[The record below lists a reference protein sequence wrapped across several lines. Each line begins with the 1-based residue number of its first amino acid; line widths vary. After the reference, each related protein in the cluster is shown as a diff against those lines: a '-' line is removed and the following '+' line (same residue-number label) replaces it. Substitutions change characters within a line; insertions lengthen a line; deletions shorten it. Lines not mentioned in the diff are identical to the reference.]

1 MADKLQDTTSQQRQP
16 ILTDHDNSIVPRHIS
31 DHDSE
36 IVQLNVWTGEKWAAI
51 FDGNDFN
58 NLKIDLH
65 KVAKVVDA
73 QVDNIDKVVKKSN
86 DAVDKANQA
95 VNDSIVNKTAIDAMD
110 KAVKEAQG
118 DMTKIQAGNSELSE
132 QIDKVKATVNL
143 KLSSADLAKELDSK
157 GYATETFVQNNIQA
171 KADSL
176 SSTITDLSGKV
187 DQNGKL
193 ISSNTAAISNI
204 TQSIDGIQT
213 TVKQNADDANTQL
226 TQLANQITS
235 KVSSKDYNTEIA
247 QLNNAINL
255 RVSKGDVISQINEEA
270 GGPTLIQVA
279 DGKGKLYLDADSV
292 IFSNRAFIPSA
303 AITEIEADKITSGTL
318 DAGQMRVINLT
329 ADVIHGGTLDV
340 GNMNVKNFSAN
351 DIKTGTLSGIE
362 IKAGTDTDYFDLV
375 GQNIY
380 WKRNE
385 PDPLLGVSIPGSSI
399 IGQFSD
405 NQFEFNQDFPGALT
419 IADINELRLSLYAL
433 SGEIDKNGKQVYV
446 PRITDQ
452 PKIVLTKDDTI
463 DANHDRHKTGSLKAQ
478 SQATIWVDD
487 KEYMQLT
494 RHRGFLM
501 HLDDTTG
508 LTGPGADKP
517 YYKTSTFNIQ
527 KDNKIG
533 AYFGGGD
540 NGNNIQLVTGGGGSV
555 IVNSDFNVT
564 GNKNAIVN
572 TSQGYVAISAYET
585 AEYYFGDIGESNTGK
600 TGKVTIGIDKV
611 FNETVNTDI
620 TYQVF
625 LTSYSNARL
634 WVSERDSNRF
644 IVQSDVPN
652 AEFGWEIKAK
662 RKGYEDNRLR
672 HVNADIKPSEVV
684 LGGK

>member
-1 MADKLQDTTSQQRQP
+1 MSDGQWVNIIDT
-16 ILTDHDNSIVPRHIS
+16 
-31 DHDSE
+31 
-36 IVQLNVWTGEKWAAI
+36 
-51 FDGNDFN
+51 NDFAN
-58 NLKIDLH
+58 MNIDLH
-65 KVAKVVDA
+65 KVAKVVEN
-73 QVDNIDKVVKKSN
+73 QIDKIGNVEKNVN

-95 VNDSIVNKTAIDAMD
+95 VDDSVVNKTAIDAMD
-110 KAVKEAQG
+110 RAVKEAQG
-118 DMTKIQAGNSELSE
+118 DMAKIQAGNSELSE

-143 KLSSADLAKELDSK
+143 KLSSADLDKQLDSK

-171 KADSL
+171 KANSL

-193 ISSNTAAISNI
+193 INSNTESISNI

-235 KVSSKDYNTEIA
+235 KVSSKDYTTEIA

-292 IFSNRAFIPSA
+292 VFSNRAFIPSA

-362 IKAGTDTDYFDLV
+362 IKAGSDTNYFDLV

-380 WKRNE
+380 WKRQIL
-385 PDPLLGVSIPGSSI
+385 DPSREELISGSSI
-399 IGQFSD
+399 IGQFADYS
-405 NQFEFNQDFPGALT
+405 FEAHQTFPGALT
-419 IADINELRLSLYAL
+419 IADENELRLALYTM
-433 SGEIDKNGKQVYV
+433 SDIYDSNGKHTYG
-446 PRITDQ
+446 PLISEE

-463 DANHDRHKTGSLKAQ
+463 DADHDCHKKGSLKGR

-494 RHRGFLM
+494 RHQGFLM
-501 HLDDTTG
+501 HLDDTEG
-508 LTGPGADKP
+508 FGADSP
-517 YYKTSTFNIQ
+517 VYKTSTFDIQ

-540 NGNNIQLVTGGGGSV
+540 TGNNIYLTTLNGGV

-600 TGKVTIGIDKV
+600 NGKVIIGIDKV

-634 WVSERDSNRF
+634 WVSERDNNRF

-662 RKGYEDNRLR
+662 RKGYESNRLR
-672 HVNADIKPSEVV
+672 HVNTDIKPASVI

>member
-1 MADKLQDTTSQQRQP
+1 MTDPTPNQNQP
-16 ILTDHDNSIVPRHIS
+16 ILEKHDNAVVPHAIS
-31 DHDSE
+31 DHNQPIMTSVMSNGQWIN
-36 IVQLNVWTGEKWAAI
+36 IVDT
-51 FDGNDFN
+51 NDFAN
-58 NLKIDLH
+58 INIDLH
-65 KVAKVVDA
+65 KVAKVVEN
-73 QVDNIDKVVKKSN
+73 QIDKISNVEKNVN

-95 VNDSIVNKTAIDAMD
+95 VDDSVVNKTAIDAMD

-118 DMTKIQAGNSELSE
+118 DMAKIQAGNNRLSE
-132 QIDKVKATVNL
+132 QIDKVNATVNL
-143 KLSSADLAKELDSK
+143 KLSSADLDKQLDSK

-193 ISSNTAAISNI
+193 ISSNTTSISNI
-204 TQSIDGIQT
+204 TQLIDGIQT
-213 TVKQNADDANTQL
+213 TVKQNADDASTQL

-235 KVSSKDYNTEIA
+235 KVSSKDYTTEIA

-292 IFSNRAFIPSA
+292 VFSNRAFIPSA

-362 IKAGTDTDYFDLV
+362 IKAGSDTNYFDLV

-385 PDPLLGVSIPGSSI
+385 PDPLLGVSTPGSSI

-419 IADINELRLSLYAL
+419 IADTNELRLSLYAL

-463 DANHDRHKTGSLKAQ
+463 DANNDRHKTGSLNNQ
-478 SQATIWVDD
+478 RQAIIWVDN
-487 KEYMQLT
+487 KEYLQLT
-494 RHRGFLM
+494 RHHGFVA
-501 HLDDTTG
+501 HLDDTEG
-508 LTGPGADKP
+508 FGAGSP
-517 YYKTSTFNIQ
+517 VYKTSTFDIQ

-533 AYFGGGD
+533 AYFGRGD
-540 NGNNIQLVTGGGGSV
+540 NGNNIQLVTGGGGRV

-634 WVSERDSNRF
+634 WVSERDNNRF

-652 AEFGWEIKAK
+652 TEFGWEIKAK

-672 HVNADIKPSEVV
+672 HVNADIKPAEVV

>member
-1 MADKLQDTTSQQRQP
+1 MADKSQDTTSQQRQP
-16 ILTDHDNSIVPRHIS
+16 ILTGHDNSIVPRHIS

-36 IVQLNVWTGEKWAAI
+36 IVQLNVWTGKKWTAI

-73 QVDNIDKVVKKSN
+73 QVDDIDKVVKKSN

-118 DMTKIQAGNSELSE
+118 DMAKIQAGNNALSE

-171 KADSL
+171 KANSL
-176 SSTITDLSGKV
+176 SSTITNLSGKV
-187 DQNGKL
+187 GQNGKL
-193 ISSNTAAISNI
+193 ISSNTESISNI

-247 QLNNAINL
+247 QLKNAINL

-385 PDPLLGVSIPGSSI
+385 PDPLLGVSTPGSSI

-405 NQFEFNQDFPGALT
+405 NKFEFNQDFPGALT

-463 DANHDRHKTGSLKAQ
+463 DADNDRHKTGSLKGR
-478 SQATIWVDD
+478 SQATIWVDE

-494 RHRGFLM
+494 RHQGFKI
-501 HLDDTTG
+501 HLDDTHG
-508 LTGPGADKP
+508 YGANSP
-517 YYKTSTFNIQ
+517 FYKTSTFNIQ

-540 NGNNIQLVTGGGGSV
+540 NGNNIQLVTGGGSV

-600 TGKVTIGIDKV
+600 TGKVTIGIDRV
-611 FNETVNTDI
+611 FSETVNTDI

-634 WVSERDSNRF
+634 WVSERDNNRF

-652 AEFGWEIKAK
+652 TEFGWEIKAK

>member
-1 MADKLQDTTSQQRQP
+1 MADPTTPNQNQP
-16 ILTDHDNSIVPRHIS
+16 ILGKHDNAVVPHQIS
-31 DHDSE
+31 DHNQAVMTSVMSNGQWVN
-36 IVQLNVWTGEKWAAI
+36 IVDT
-51 FDGNDFN
+51 NDFA
-58 NLKIDLH
+58 NLNIDLH
-65 KVAKVVDA
+65 KVAKVVES
-73 QVDNIDKVVKKSN
+73 QIDNIADVEKNAN
-86 DAVDKANQA
+86 DAVDKANKA
-95 VNDSIVNKTAIDAMD
+95 VDDSIVNKTAIDAMD

-132 QIDKVKATVNL
+132 KIDKVKATVNL

-235 KVSSKDYNTEIA
+235 KVSTNDYSTEIA
-247 QLNNAINL
+247 QLKDAINL

-270 GGPTLIQVA
+270 GGPFLIQVD

-380 WKRNE
+380 WKRQIL
-385 PDPLLGVSIPGSSI
+385 DPSREELISGSSI
-399 IGQFSD
+399 IGQFADYS
-405 NQFEFNQDFPGALT
+405 FEAHQTFPGALT
-419 IADINELRLSLYAL
+419 IADENELRLALYTM
-433 SGEIDKNGKQVYV
+433 SDIYDSNGKHTYG
-446 PRITDQ
+446 PLISEE

-463 DANHDRHKTGSLKAQ
+463 DADHDCHKKGSLKGR
-478 SQATIWVDD
+478 SQATIWVSEN
-487 KEYMQLT
+487 EYMQLT
-494 RHRGFLM
+494 RHEGFLM
-501 HLDDTTG
+501 HLDDTDG
-508 LTGPGADKP
+508 YGADSP
-517 YYKTSTFNIQ
+517 FYKTSKFNIQ
-527 KDNKIG
+527 KDNCIG
-533 AYFGGGD
+533 AYFGSGD
-540 NGNNIQLVTGGGGSV
+540 NGNNIQFVTGGAGSFT
-555 IVNSDFNVT
+555 VNSSLNVT
-564 GNKNAIVN
+564 GNKNAIVD

-585 AEYYFGDIGESNTGK
+585 AEYYFGDIGENNTGSNC
-600 TGKVTIGIDKV
+600 KVIIGIDKV

-634 WVSERDSNRF
+634 WVSERDNNRF

>member
-1 MADKLQDTTSQQRQP
+1 MTSVMSNGQWINIVDT
-16 ILTDHDNSIVPRHIS
+16 
-31 DHDSE
+31 
-36 IVQLNVWTGEKWAAI
+36 
-51 FDGNDFN
+51 NDFAN
-58 NLKIDLH
+58 MNIDLH
-65 KVAKVVDA
+65 KVAKVVEN
-73 QVDNIDKVVKKSN
+73 QIDKIGNVEKNVN

-95 VNDSIVNKTAIDAMD
+95 VDDSVVNKTAIDVMN
-110 KAVKEAQG
+110 KAIKTAQD
-118 DMTKIQAGNSELSE
+118 DMTKIQAGNNALSE

-171 KADSL
+171 KANSL
-176 SSTITDLSGKV
+176 SSTITNLSGKV
-187 DQNGKL
+187 GQNGKL
-193 ISSNTAAISNI
+193 ISSNTESISNI

-213 TVKQNADDANTQL
+213 TVKQNADDANTKL

-235 KVSSKDYNTEIA
+235 KVSSKDYTTEIA
-247 QLNNAINL
+247 QLKNAINL

-385 PDPLLGVSIPGSSI
+385 PDPLLGVSTPGSSI

-463 DANHDRHKTGSLKAQ
+463 DADNDRHKTGSLKGR
-478 SQATIWVDD
+478 SQATIWVDE

-494 RHRGFLM
+494 RHQGFKI
-501 HLDDTTG
+501 HLDDTHG
-508 LTGPGADKP
+508 YGANSP
-517 YYKTSTFNIQ
+517 FYKTSTFNIQ

-555 IVNSDFNVT
+555 IVNSNFNVT

-634 WVSERDSNRF
+634 WVSERDNNRF